1 VSEEAEDYDLPITD
15 DGPTEDVEIEV
26 TEDDLGENLADFG
39 DPDEAED
46 DDNGEVEVEAEPEE
60 EAEEEEEEP
69 EEEPKPKRRD
79 ENRIQEL
86 ARRAQEA
93 ERRASEYEARA
104 QQEAE
109 LRRQSDIAM
118 MSHYETGLRSKEKT
132 IRAELSEAMS
142 LGDTEKQ
149 IDLQTELMQ
158 VRNDLLGVSEWRKE
172 AEREPVAPVQPTA
185 QPETQQPTLEPRT
198 RDWIASNTWFQPQS
212 PDFDREMHEEATT
225 YARKL
230 ERRLKADGRAE
241 EIGSKSYFADIDKY
255 VRQEF
260 PEAFEE
266 AAAPKKGTPK
276 MSRDT
281 TVAPVARSGAP
292 GQPTN
297 SRMVRL
303 TPEQRR
309 MAHNMADSGAY
320 KKQNGQ
326 RMTHSEAEKYHATF
340 ILKQNRK

>member
-1 VSEEAEDYDLPITD
+1 MSEEAEDYDLPITD
-15 DGPTEDVEIEV
+15 DGPTEEVEIEI
-26 TEDDLGENLADFG
+26 TEDDLGENLADF
-39 DPDEAED
+39 DEVSED
-46 DDNGEVEVEAEPEE
+46 DDEVEVEAEPAEE
-60 EAEEEEEEP
+60 DVEEEEEE
-69 EEEPKPKRRD
+69 EVQEGPKPKRRD

-93 ERRASEYEARA
+93 ERRAAEYEARA

-118 MSHYETGLRSKEKT
+118 MSHYETGLMNKEKS
-132 IRAELSEAMS
+132 IRAELSEAIS

-158 VRNDLLGVSEWRKE
+158 VRNDLTGVSEWRRE
-172 AEREPVAPVQPTA
+172 AESQPASQPQPAAEPKP
-185 QPETQQPTLEPRT
+185 QQQTTLEPRT
-198 RDWIASNTWFQPQS
+198 RDWISNNTWFQPQS

-230 ERRLKADGRAE
+230 ERRLKAEGRAD
-241 EIGSKSYFADIDKY
+241 EIGGKNYFANIDKY
-255 VRQEF
+255 VREEF
-260 PEAFEE
+260 PDAFEE
-266 AAAPKKGTPK
+266 AATPKRGTPK
-276 MSRDT
+276 MSRDNI
-281 TVAPVARSGAP
+281 VAPVARSGSP
-292 GQPTN
+292 GQQTN
-297 SRMVRL
+297 SRTVRL

-320 KKQNGQ
+320 KKNNGQ
-326 RMTHSEAEKYHATF
+326 RMTHAEAEKYHATF

>member
-1 VSEEAEDYDLPITD
+1 VSEETEDQGLPFTD
-15 DGPTEDVEIEV
+15 DGPTEDVDIEI
-26 TEDDLGENLADFG
+26 TEDDVGENLSEFD
-39 DPDEAED
+39 DPEESD
-46 DDNGEVEVEAEPEE
+46 DDGEVEVEVDDD
-60 EAEEEEEEP
+60 EEEP

-118 MSHYETGLRSKEKT
+118 MSHYETGLRNKEKS

-158 VRNDLLGVSEWRKE
+158 VRNDLNGAAEWRKE
-172 AEREPVAPVQPTA
+172 AEREVVRPVQQQA

-198 RDWIASNTWFQPQS
+198 RDWIAANTWFQPQS

-230 ERRLKADGRAE
+230 ERRFKAEGRGE
-241 EIGSKSYFADIDKY
+241 EIGSKKYFADIDKY
-255 VRQEF
+255 VRGEF
-260 PEAFEE
+260 PEAFEGE
-266 AAAPKKGTPK
+266 ATPKKGTPK
-276 MSRDT
+276 MSRDN

-292 GQPTN
+292 GQPSPN
-297 SRMVRL
+297 SRTVRL
-303 TPEQRR
+303 TPDQRR

>member
-1 VSEEAEDYDLPITD
+1 MSEEAEDYDLPITD
-15 DGPTEDVEIEV
+15 DGPTEDVEIEI
-26 TEDDLGENLADFG
+26 TEDDVGENLADFD
-39 DPDEAED
+39 DPSEAED
-46 DDNGEVEVEAEPEE
+46 DDEVEVEVDEADEPEE
-60 EAEEEEEEP
+60 EEEV

-93 ERRASEYEARA
+93 ERRAAEYEARA

-118 MSHYETGLRSKEKT
+118 MSHYETGLRNKEKT
-132 IRAELSEAMS
+132 IRADLSEAMS

-158 VRNDLLGVSEWRKE
+158 VRNDLMGVSEWRKE
-172 AEREPVAPVQPTA
+172 AESQPAKQPQPAA
-185 QPETQQPTLEPRT
+185 QPEPQQPSLEPRT
-198 RDWIASNTWFQPQS
+198 RDWIAGNTWFQPQS

-230 ERRLKADGRAE
+230 ERRLKAEGRAE
-241 EIGSKSYFADIDKY
+241 EIGGKSYFSNIDKY
-255 VRQEF
+255 IREEF

-266 AAAPKKGTPK
+266 AATPKKGTPK
-276 MSRDT
+276 MSRDN

-292 GQPTN
+292 GQQQTN
-297 SRMVRL
+297 SRTVRL
-303 TPEQRR
+303 TPDQRR

>member
-1 VSEEAEDYDLPITD
+1 MSEEAEDYDLPITD
-15 DGPTEDVEIEV
+15 DGPTEDVEIEI
-26 TEDDLGENLADFG
+26 TEDDLGENLADF
-39 DPDEAED
+39 DEVSED
-46 DDNGEVEVEAEPEE
+46 DGEVEVEAEPAEDD
-60 EAEEEEEEP
+60 AEEEEGP

-93 ERRASEYEARA
+93 ERRASEFEARA

-118 MSHYETGLRSKEKT
+118 MSHYETGLRNKEKT
-132 IRAELSEAMS
+132 IRADLSEAMS

-158 VRNDLLGVSEWRKE
+158 VRNDLTGVSEWRKE
-172 AEREPVAPVQPTA
+172 VESQPVSQPQPKA
-185 QPETQQPTLEPRT
+185 QPAPKQPELEPRT
-198 RDWIASNTWFQPQS
+198 RDWIAGNAWFQPQS

-230 ERRLKADGRAE
+230 ERRLKAEGRSE
-241 EIGSKSYFADIDKY
+241 EIGGKNYFANIDKY

-266 AAAPKKGTPK
+266 AATPKKGTPK
-276 MSRDT
+276 MSRDN

-292 GQPTN
+292 GQPSPN
-297 SRMVRL
+297 SRTVRL

-320 KKQNGQ
+320 KKNNGQ
-326 RMTHSEAEKYHATF
+326 RMTHAEAEKYHATF

>member
-1 VSEEAEDYDLPITD
+1 MSEEAEDYDLPFTD
-15 DGPTEDVEIEV
+15 DGPTEDVDIEI
-26 TEDDLGENLADFG
+26 TEDDLGENLSDFD
-39 DPDEAED
+39 DPEGFEETAED
-46 DDNGEVEVEAEPEE
+46 DGDVEVEIAEDDV
-60 EAEEEEEEP
+60 EEEP

-118 MSHYETGLRSKEKT
+118 MSHYETGLRNKEKT

-158 VRNDLLGVSEWRKE
+158 VRNDLTGVSEWRKE
-172 AEREPVAPVQPTA
+172 AERESAAPTQPAA
-185 QPETQQPTLEPRT
+185 QPSAQQPTLEPRT
-198 RDWIASNTWFQPQS
+198 RDWIAANTWFQPQS

-230 ERRLKADGRAE
+230 ERRFKAEGRAE
-241 EIGSKSYFADIDKY
+241 EIGSKQYFADIDKY
-255 VRQEF
+255 VRGEF

-266 AAAPKKGTPK
+266 AATPKRGTPK
-276 MSRDT
+276 MSRDN

-292 GQPTN
+292 GQQPTN
-297 SRMVRL
+297 SRTVRL
-303 TPEQRR
+303 TPDQRR

>member
-15 DGPTEDVEIEV
+15 DGPTEDVEIEI
-26 TEDDLGENLADFG
+26 TEDDLGENLADF
-39 DPDEAED
+39 DEVSED
-46 DDNGEVEVEAEPEE
+46 DGEVEVEAEPAEDD
-60 EAEEEEEEP
+60 AEEEEGP

-93 ERRASEYEARA
+93 ERRASEFEARA

-118 MSHYETGLRSKEKT
+118 MSHYETGLRNKEKT
-132 IRAELSEAMS
+132 IRADLSEAMS

-158 VRNDLLGVSEWRKE
+158 VRNDLTGVSEWRKE
-172 AEREPVAPVQPTA
+172 VESQPVSQPQPKA
-185 QPETQQPTLEPRT
+185 QPAPKQPELEPRT
-198 RDWIASNTWFQPQS
+198 RDWIAGNAWFQPQS

-230 ERRLKADGRAE
+230 ERRLKAEGRSE
-241 EIGSKSYFADIDKY
+241 EIGGKNYFANIDKY

-266 AAAPKKGTPK
+266 AATPKKGTPK
-276 MSRDT
+276 MSRDN

-292 GQPTN
+292 GQPSPN
-297 SRMVRL
+297 SRTVRL

-320 KKQNGQ
+320 KKNNGQ
-326 RMTHSEAEKYHATF
+326 RMTHAEAEKYHATF

>member
-1 VSEEAEDYDLPITD
+1 MSEETEDQGLPFTD
-15 DGPTEDVEIEV
+15 DGPTEDVEIEI
-26 TEDDLGENLADFG
+26 TEDDVGENLADFD
-39 DPDEAED
+39 DPEANED
-46 DDNGEVEVEAEPEE
+46 DGEVEVEVDEDDDEE
-60 EAEEEEEEP
+60 EA

-93 ERRASEYEARA
+93 ERRASEFEARA

-118 MSHYETGLRSKEKT
+118 MSHYETGLRSKEKG

-158 VRNDLLGVSEWRKE
+158 VRNDLNGVSEWRKE
-172 AEREPVAPVQPTA
+172 AEREPVKPVQQ
-185 QPETQQPTLEPRT
+185 QPQADPQQPTLEPRT
-198 RDWIASNTWFQPQS
+198 RDWIAANSWFQPQS

-230 ERRLKADGRAE
+230 ERRFKAEGRAD
-241 EIGSKSYFADIDKY
+241 EIGSKKYFADIDKY
-255 VRQEF
+255 VRGEF

-266 AAAPKKGTPK
+266 AAALKKGTPK
-276 MSRDT
+276 MSRDN

-292 GQPTN
+292 GQQPTN
-297 SRMVRL
+297 SRTVRL
-303 TPEQRR
+303 TPDQRR

>member
-1 VSEEAEDYDLPITD
+1 MSEDTEDQGLPFTD
-15 DGPTEDVEIEV
+15 DGPTEDVEIEI
-26 TEDDLGENLADFG
+26 TEDDVGENLADFD
-39 DPDEAED
+39 DPETDED
-46 DDNGEVEVEAEPEE
+46 DGEVEVEVDEGDDEE
-60 EAEEEEEEP
+60 EV

-93 ERRASEYEARA
+93 ERRASEFEVRA

-118 MSHYETGLRSKEKT
+118 MSHYETGLRGKEKS

-158 VRNDLLGVSEWRKE
+158 VRNDLNGVSEWRKE
-172 AEREPVAPVQPTA
+172 AESQPVRQPQPAA
-185 QPETQQPTLEPRT
+185 QPESQQPALEPRT

-230 ERRLKADGRAE
+230 ERRFKAEGRSE
-241 EIGSKSYFADIDKY
+241 EIGSKQYFADIDKY
-255 VRQEF
+255 VRGEF
-260 PEAFEE
+260 PEAFEG
-266 AAAPKKGTPK
+266 AATPKKGTPK
-276 MSRDT
+276 MSRDN

-292 GQPTN
+292 GQQPTN
-297 SRMVRL
+297 SRTVRL
-303 TPEQRR
+303 TPDQRR